1 MTEICLNLINSE
13 PVFIKS
19 SFSMPATA
27 RSVFRSMGYLCS
39 RRDSDSSDDEFDL
52 VRHEEA
58 PDGLQW
64 HLDDEQDQTGG
75 SISGIE
81 GLSVT
86 PGGYVEPEGSDD
98 EGDSDSPYPRVASP
112 RGVSD
117 PEGGSSDGGSSDDEG
132 LAVPLTPGGGRGS
145 SRG

>member
-1 MTEICLNLINSE
+1 
-13 PVFIKS
+13 
-19 SFSMPATA
+19 MPATGGYTA
-27 RSVFRSMGYLCS
+27 RSVFRSMGLCS
-39 RRDSDSSDDEFDL
+39 RRDDSDSSDDERLDL
-52 VRHEEA
+52 LGHEEA
-58 PDGLQW
+58 PEGLQW
-64 HLDDEQDQTGG
+64 HLDEQEQDQTGG

-86 PGGYVEPEGSDD
+86 PGGYLGPQGSDD
-98 EGDSDSPYPRVASP
+98 EEEVSPSPRVASP

-132 LAVPLTPGGGRGS
+132 LAVPLTPGGRGS